1 MTAKKNRGFLALENY
16 LAADHIWA
24 YIIQMAAWT
33 YVMFQTIDAPFISVQ
48 WVFAYVRETNGAA
61 QLFVLTTII
70 GVNIWRIA
78 VKFWQERVKSVK
90 EQVAEGEA
98 RGRDALIAAFL
109 NGGMSRD
116 EINTVLIRSGD
127 KDLISE
133 IILEDA
139 SDAFIEAF
147 LEAANRINAASEN
160 TERDREAE
168 KPESEL

>member
-1 MTAKKNRGFLALENY
+1 MTAKKSRGFLALENY

-48 WVFAYVRETNGAA
+48 WVVAYVRETNGAA

-90 EQVAEGEA
+90 EQVDEGKAEGRNEVIT
-98 RGRDALIAAFL
+98 ALRK
-109 NGGMSRD
+109 GGMSRD
-116 EINTVLIRSGD
+116 QINAVLIRSGD

-133 IILEDA
+133 ITLEDA
-139 SDAFIEAF
+139 SDAFMEAF
-147 LEAANRINAASEN
+147 LEAANRINAASEK
-160 TERDREAE
+160 TDHESE
-168 KPESEL
+168 KPDSEL